1 MLLITGHDLLLHG
14 AQTLYTPPHCFCR
27 VQRDNQCIGRLM
39 APIFLKRKPVLA
51 LISWRPARVSAT
63 RTRTRESGVLPA
75 STVSKRTSTVR
86 TSAWDPAKNLRLAVP
101 KRRNYL
107 RTSGSASGVAV
118 LNTRARLYG
127 AARGVHAR
135 LCRIVPLYRPCSAL
149 CTLRL
154 RRCLGSPKSCSGRSV
169 IAWTTLQKLWTRS
182 SAQPSCGAIGR
193 SWSLSH
199 HRRVHVHASPEVA
212 RR

>member
-1 MLLITGHDLLLHG
+1 MTYYCMAHKPSTPHPIAFAESRETTNALGALWRPYSSSVSVCWHLFAGGLLVSLLHV
-14 AQTLYTPPHCFCR
+14 Y
-27 VQRDNQCIGRLM
+27 
-39 APIFLKRKPVLA
+39 
-51 LISWRPARVSAT
+51 
-63 RTRTRESGVLPA
+63 TRTRESGVLPA